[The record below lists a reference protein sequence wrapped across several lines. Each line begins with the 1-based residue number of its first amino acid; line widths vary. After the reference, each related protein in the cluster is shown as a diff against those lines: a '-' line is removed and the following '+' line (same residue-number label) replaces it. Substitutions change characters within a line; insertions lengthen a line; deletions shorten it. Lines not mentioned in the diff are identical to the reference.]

1 MQRRRLAVASSGR
14 VPRNPYGGVSARARV
29 ASRRDRLLAAGL
41 ELFGT
46 QGYLCTTIDQVC
58 AEAGLTKRYFY
69 ESFRSCE
76 ELLGALLRSL
86 WVEAA
91 QRGMA
96 AVEAAQ
102 DGAEAPVTQGG
113 RAGGGYYTRGIPR
126 GPGGVAG
133 WIA

>member
-1 MQRRRLAVASSGR
+1 MSSAR
-14 VPRNPYGGVSARARV
+14 VPRNPYCGVSAGARV
-29 ASRRDRLLAAGL
+29 AARRSRLLAAGL

-46 QGYLCTTIDQVC
+46 QGYLPTTIDQVC
-58 AEAGLTKRYFY
+58 TEAGLTKRYFY

-76 ELLGALLRSL
+76 DLLGVLVRSL

-102 DGAEAPVTQGG
+102 GAPET
-113 RAGGGYYTRGIPR
+113 
-126 GPGGVAG
+126 
-133 WIA
+133 

>member
-58 AEAGLTKRYFY
+58 AEAGLTKRDFF

-76 ELLGALLRSL
+76 ELLCALLRSL

-96 AVEAAQ
+96 AGEAGQ
-102 DGAEAPVTQGG
+102 GGAGGPVPAGG
-113 RAGGGYYTRGIPR
+113 RAGRRRLSPGDPP
-126 GPGGVAG
+126 GPH
-133 WIA
+133 